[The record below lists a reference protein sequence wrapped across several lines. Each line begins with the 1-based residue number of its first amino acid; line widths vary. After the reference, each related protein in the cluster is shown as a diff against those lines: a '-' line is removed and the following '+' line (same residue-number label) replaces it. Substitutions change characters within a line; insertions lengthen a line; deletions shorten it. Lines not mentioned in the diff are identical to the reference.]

1 MAQAQGPLTVAPM
14 RSWVSLAV
22 LCLAVAALG
31 AWVYYKPEAAS
42 QTHALSQLTARD
54 VKRIRVERAAAP
66 QAATPAPQA
75 AVVIDLER
83 HDEGWRM
90 TAPFSARAEP
100 FQVERLLSIL
110 GAHSSARFPA
120 TDLGRY
126 GLAEPAVKVML
137 DGESFGYG
145 AVNTATREQYVLTR
159 EGVYAIPLAQRNAVP
174 RDADA
179 LIARS
184 LFAERESPVA
194 FELPGFTAALQDG
207 TWNFTPPGS
216 ASADERNAWVGAW
229 RQATAVRAARHDGR
243 APDAT
248 LKVKL
253 ADGRTLAIGIL
264 QREPELVLLRAAEGI
279 QYYFFADTAKRLLV
293 PPAGGGE
300 RVNR

>member
-1 MAQAQGPLTVAPM
+1 M

-31 AWVYYKPEAAS
+31 AWVYYKPAAPSS
-42 QTHALSQLTARD
+42 QSHALSELAPKD
-54 VKRIRVERAAAP
+54 VKRIRVERSAAP
-66 QAATPAPQA
+66 PGGAPSGSDLPASAQALA
-75 AVVIDLER
+75 IELER
-83 HDEGWRM
+83 HDDGWRM
-90 TAPFSARAEP
+90 TAPFAARAES

-110 GAHSSARFPA
+110 GARSSARFPA

-126 GLAEPAVKVML
+126 GLAEPPVRVAL

-159 EGVYAIPLAQRNAVP
+159 DAVYAIPLAQRNAVP

-194 FELPGFTAALQDG
+194 FELPGFTATLQDG
-207 TWNFTPPGS
+207 NWIFTPSGE

-229 RQATAVRAARHDGR
+229 RRASAVRAEKHDGR
-243 APDAT
+243 AAPAT
-248 LKVKL
+248 IKVTV
-253 ADGRTLAIGIL
+253 ADGRTLALAIV
-264 QREPELVLLRAAEGI
+264 QREPELVLLRTDEGI
-279 QYYFFADTAKRLLV
+279 QYHFFADTAKRLLT
-293 PPAGGGE
+293 PPGAKADAAKK
-300 RVNR
+300 

>member
-1 MAQAQGPLTVAPM
+1 M
-14 RSWVSLAV
+14 RSWISLAV

-42 QTHALSQLTARD
+42 QTHALSQLTAKD

-66 QAATPAPQA
+66 QAATAAPQS
-75 AVVIDLER
+75 AVVIELER
-83 HDEGWRM
+83 HHEGWRM

-110 GAHSSARFPA
+110 DARSSARFPA

-126 GLAEPAVKVML
+126 GLAEPPVKVTL
-137 DGESFGYG
+137 GDESFGYG

-159 EGVYAIPLAQRNAVP
+159 EAVYAIPLAQRNAVP

-184 LFAERESPVA
+184 LFAEHESPVA
-194 FELPGFTAALQDG
+194 FELPGFTATLQDG

-229 RQATAVRAARHDGR
+229 RQATAVRATRHEGG
-243 APDAT
+243 APNT
-248 LKVKL
+248 NIKVKL
-253 ADGRTLAIGIL
+253 ADGRTLALGIL
-264 QREPELVLLRAAEGI
+264 QREPELVLLRVAEGI
-279 QYYFFADTAKRLLV
+279 QYHFFADTAKRLLA
-293 PPAGGGE
+293 PPQAKSDAA
-300 RVNR
+300 NK